1 MLPASGKVTMVTVTN
16 TRRLEDRDIEPVLEL
31 MRLSLGESSLL
42 ARTPALFQWKHLDNP
57 FGRSIA
63 LVAEEDDRIVGLRTF
78 MRWDLQIPDGGLLK
92 CVRAVDT
99 ATHPDYQ
106 RRGIFRRL
114 TEEGVEI
121 ASAEGIDLV
130 FNTPNELSKPGYLKM
145 GWQEVG
151 RIGAM
156 VRPSLILLRPGP
168 SSDSTTAEEYLRE
181 PIQVLDPRHGDR
193 PARGA
198 RTPRSADYLQWRFA
212 SHPTARYY
220 LAEADGAAAILRPNR
235 RNGRSELVLADTFGN
250 PGKAIGAAVR
260 AKRSAYLATWFS
272 SGSPEKAAA
281 IRHGFVPIPGYRALT
296 LVMRP
301 LGELPLDLTMMRGW
315 DLAVSDLELL

>member
-1 MLPASGKVTMVTVTN
+1 MTVVTVTN

-42 ARTPALFQWKHLDNP
+42 ARTSALFRWKHLDNP

-78 MRWDLQIPDGGLLK
+78 MRWDLQVPEGLLR

-114 TEEGVEI
+114 TEESVEI
-121 ASAEGIDLV
+121 ARAEGVDMV
-130 FNTPNELSKPGYLKM
+130 FNTPNALSKPGYLKM

-156 VRPSLILLRPGP
+156 VRPSLALLRTDS
-168 SSDSTTAEEYLRE
+168 SSDDTTAEEYLRE
-181 PIQVLDPRHGDR
+181 PTPVLDPCYGDR

-198 RTPRSADYLQWRFA
+198 RTPRSAEYLEWRFA
-212 SHPTARYY
+212 SHPTARYFF
-220 LAEADGAAAILRPNR
+220 AGADGAAAILRPNR

-250 PGKAIGAAVR
+250 PGKAIKAAVR

-272 SGSPEKAAA
+272 NGSPEKAAA
-281 IRHGFVPIPGYRALT
+281 IRHGFFPIPGHRALT

-301 LGELPLDLTMMRGW
+301 IREVPPNLTTMGGW

>member
-1 MLPASGKVTMVTVTN
+1 MVTAAN
-16 TRRLEDRDIEPVLEL
+16 TRLMEDRDIEPVLEL

-42 ARTPALFQWKHLDNP
+42 ARTPALFRWKHLDNP

-78 MRWDLQIPDGGLLK
+78 MRWDLRMPDGALLR

-114 TEEGVEI
+114 TEEGIDI
-121 ASAEGIDLV
+121 AHADGVDMI
-130 FNTPNELSKPGYLKM
+130 FNTPNALSKPGYLKM
-145 GWQEVG
+145 GWREVG

-156 VRPSLILLRPGP
+156 VRPSLALLRTDP
-168 SSDSTTAEEYLRE
+168 SSDSPIAEEYLRDPA
-181 PIQVLDPRHGDR
+181 PIIDPRYGDR
-193 PARGA
+193 LARSA
-198 RTPRSADYLQWRFA
+198 RTPRSADYLEWRFA
-212 SHPTARYY
+212 SHPTARYFF
-220 LAEADGAAAILRPNR
+220 AGSDGATAILRPNR
-235 RNGRSELVLADTFGN
+235 RRGRSELVLADVFGS
-250 PGKAIGAAVR
+250 PGKAIGAAAR

-272 SGSPEKAAA
+272 DGSPERAAA
-281 IRHGFVPIPGYRALT
+281 LRHGFVPIPGHRALT

-301 LGELPLDLTMMRGW
+301 LRDVPPSLETMGGW